1 MQKAGTFFSSTIG
14 QKVVMGVTGIALF
27 GFVLAHMVGNLQLF
41 MGPETL
47 NAYGE
52 ALREFGHGMGLWVAR
67 GGLLTAVV
75 LHIWAATS
83 LTLGSL
89 KARPVGYRA
98 TRHRES
104 TYASRTMRWSGPILF
119 IFVVYHLLHFTIGT
133 VHGSFIPGDVYHN
146 VVAGFQ
152 VWPVAAFYMVAML
165 ALGFHLWH
173 GVWSML
179 QSLGLSHPRWN
190 AFRSAF
196 ATIFTTV
203 VIGGNLSF
211 PIAVLAG
218 WVRE

>member
-119 IFVVYHLLHFTIGT
+119 IFVGYHLLHFTVGT
-133 VHGSFIPGDVYHN
+133 VHGSFIPGDIYHN